1 MKGCM
6 ATRRASR
13 RAPIAAEGALHLIR
27 YQIVKQALETPELG
41 RYVSYGIE
49 AVALPD
55 GRRLAFVS
63 DVSTDPAFAANLA
76 ERCTEGQLDPAQ
88 LLDVVLDAL

>member
-1 MKGCM
+1 MHRSPQRG
-6 ATRRASR
+6 S
-13 RAPIAAEGALHLIR
+13 LHLIR